1 MKMASHL
8 LSIKQH
14 RPWPLPDKPWIMTQT
29 WNELL
34 FAHWP
39 VSPELLKPFLPDNLE
54 LDTYNNQA
62 WIGVVPFTM
71 TNIRLRGLPQ
81 IPFTSAFHELNVRTY
96 VKVGN
101 KCGVYF
107 FSLDAAHRLAVEV
120 ARILF
125 HLPYRY
131 AHMKMQVSTG
141 QSIHYENERHDRR
154 ANPAQ
159 FLADYR
165 PVSSPFY
172 AEKGTLVHWLTE
184 RYCLYTTNPSGRI
197 MRGDIHHK
205 PWLLQDA
212 EADIA
217 INTMITSVG
226 LTQPVGEPLLHYSS
240 RLKVLIWGLVDTE
253 L

>member
-1 MKMASHL
+1 MAAHL
-8 LSIKQH
+8 LSINQH
-14 RPWPLPDKPWIMTQT
+14 RPWLLPDKPWIMTQT

-39 VSPELLKPFLPDNLE
+39 VSPELLKPFLPANLE

-96 VKVGN
+96 VKFGN
-101 KCGVYF
+101 KSGVYF
-107 FSLDAAHRLAVEV
+107 FSLDAANRLAVEV
-120 ARILF
+120 ARTLF

-131 AHMKMQVSTG
+131 AHMNLEVSAG

-165 PVSSPFY
+165 PVSSPYY
-172 AEKGTLVHWLTE
+172 AEKGTLAQWLTE
-184 RYCLYTTNPSGRI
+184 RYCLYTTDSSGHLL
-197 MRGDIHHK
+197 RGDIHHE
-205 PWLLQDA
+205 PWLIQDA
-212 EADIA
+212 EAEIT

-226 LTQPVGEPLLHYSS
+226 ISQPAEQPLLHYSS
-240 RLKVLIWGLVDTE
+240 RLNVLIWGLVDAE

>member
-1 MKMASHL
+1 MATHL
-8 LSIKQH
+8 LSINQH

-39 VSPELLKPFLPDNLE
+39 VPPELLKTFLPDNLE

-71 TNIRLRGLPQ
+71 NNIRLRGLPK

-96 VKVGN
+96 VKVGD
-101 KCGVYF
+101 KGGVYF
-107 FSLDAAHRLAVEV
+107 FSLDAAHRLAVEA
-120 ARILF
+120 ARTLF

-131 AHMKMQVSTG
+131 AHMDLKASTG
-141 QSIHYENERHDRR
+141 HGIHYENERHDRR
-154 ANPAQ
+154 ANPAR

-165 PVSSPFY
+165 PVSSTY
-172 AEKGTLVHWLTE
+172 YSEKGTLTHWLTE
-184 RYCLYTTNPSGRI
+184 RYCLYTTDSSGRI
-197 MRGDIHHK
+197 LRGDIHHK

-212 EADIA
+212 VAEIA

-226 LTQPVGEPLLHYSS
+226 LSQPNGEPLLHYSKH
-240 RLKVLIWGLVDTE
+240 LKVLIWGLVDAE